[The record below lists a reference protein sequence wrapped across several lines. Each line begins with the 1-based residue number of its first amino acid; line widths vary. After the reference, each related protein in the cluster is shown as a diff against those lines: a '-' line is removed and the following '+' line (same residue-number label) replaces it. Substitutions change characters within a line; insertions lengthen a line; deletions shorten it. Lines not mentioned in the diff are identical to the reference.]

1 VSAPEHTRELERAR
15 REQRPVRAAEGGE
28 VGHVDALYYDL
39 EEGAVAWIGIG
50 SETNP
55 GARTLVPAEGVSFG
69 HDAVR
74 IPYGRDVVARAPQV
88 DSEELDD
95 PTEEL
100 LAAYFGVGGRP
111 EEQDTVVLKPD
122 APEPAEEAVAV
133 SKRREEAGRVRMRK
147 RVETEVVTVEVELE
161 RETARV
167 VREPLGVPVAGDVE
181 LGEAEIEIEIE
192 LYTERPVLE
201 KRLVAA
207 ERVRIEKDV
216 QREAVSVEDELRV
229 DRAADDSA

>member
-15 REQRPVRAAEGGE
+15 REQRPVRAAEGAE

-39 EEGAVAWIGIG
+39 DEGSVAWIGIC
-50 SETNP
+50 SETTP

-69 HDAVR
+69 HDALR

-111 EEQDTVVLKPD
+111 EERDTAVLRRE
-122 APEPAEEAVAV
+122 EPQPTEEAVAV
-133 SKRREEAGRVRMRK
+133 SKRREAEGRVRMRK
-147 RVETEVVTVEVELE
+147 RVETEPVSVEVELE

-167 VREPLGVPVAGDVE
+167 VRVPLGVPVAGDVE
-181 LGEAEIEIEIE
+181 LGEAEIEIE
-192 LYTERPVLE
+192 LYAERPVLE
-201 KRLVAA
+201 KQLVAA

-216 QREAVSVEDELRV
+216 WREAASVEDELRV